1 MEFADERKMSAKWCR
16 IWLVSTGCSMLA
28 WLQCIVWIAQVMPM
42 LHIQNIHIL
51 LLILISRPHFSLDVR
66 TRASEGLLF
75 FAATRGGLAH
85 LALYISKGRIRL
97 SVGREKEIFNREK
110 YNDGKWHSVSKP
122 VCDQKIITTHSTIS
136 RTSSSLSDTV
146 WWLCS

>member
-1 MEFADERKMSAKWCR
+1 MCYAIGYYIAAATKT
-16 IWLVSTGCSMLA
+16 VSFK
-28 WLQCIVWIAQVMPM
+28 
-42 LHIQNIHIL
+42 NIHIL

-110 YNDGKWHSVSKP
+110 YNDGKWHSVSEP
-122 VCDQKIITTHSTIS
+122 VCDQKIITTHSAIS